1 MTIHAAKGLEF
12 DVVVVADTG
21 RRGNLSTPDLLV
33 DGDRVG
39 LRLALLDGRS
49 ATPSLAFDELK
60 DRRQLAE
67 AQEEERV
74 FYVAL
79 TRARERLIVSGAADA
94 SRWPREAPGAAPLSW
109 LGPALVP
116 DVAERFANATGESA
130 ITTLPAGED
139 SSLRLVLNTPATVGV
154 ALREEFRAPG
164 AIAEVEGATA
174 RPLAAPAGEA
184 PAPSPAV
191 AAGPLSYTALTA
203 YARCGYRFYAQRV
216 LGLPDAPPP
225 GAPAAAP
232 APRRAGLDAR
242 ERGVLTHALIEELDF
257 ARGTVPAPER
267 TTALAARLGLA
278 ATERDVE
285 QARAL
290 ATAFA
295 ASELA
300 QRLAAARRVRREH
313 EFAFELALTDAP
325 PAMLTG
331 VLDLL
336 AVEPGGAWPVV
347 DAKTDAV
354 RAGDDLAVLVAR
366 DYGMQRDLYAL
377 AALRAGAP
385 RVEVVYA
392 YLARPEEPVGATFTQ
407 DDVAALTARIASPVA
422 GIAHARF
429 APTEHPHADLCAT
442 CPARE
447 RLCPHPR
454 ELKLRRR
461 RIDD

>member
-94 SRWPREAPGAAPLSW
+94 SRWPREAPGAPPLSW

-116 DVAERFANATGESA
+116 DVAERFANATAETA

-154 ALREEFRAPG
+154 ALHDEFRAPG
-164 AIAEVEGATA
+164 AIAELEGG
-174 RPLAAPAGEA
+174 RAAPDAVPAGGAGALSEA
-184 PAPSPAV
+184 PAVAPAN

-232 APRRAGLDAR
+232 
-242 ERGVLTHALIEELDF
+242 T
-257 ARGTVPAPER
+257 
-267 TTALAARLGLA
+267 RL
-278 ATERDVE
+278 
-285 QARAL
+285 
-290 ATAFA
+290 
-295 ASELA
+295 
-300 QRLAAARRVRREH
+300 RREH

-336 AVEPGGAWPVV
+336 AVEPGGAWLVV